1 MDLFTLKK
9 LIGELL
15 MPLPIIIVTL
25 FIGLFLLKH
34 RPVLAKGLLSIATL
48 ALLLLSAMPVANRLI
63 VNLEQQFPVYSPIA
77 EKLDYIVILGCSHTS
92 DASLAATQELNICS
106 LQRLTE
112 GLRIANLHPEAIII
126 TSGAAIYDV
135 SSNAEK
141 VKQAAIELG
150 FDSNNII
157 TETRPKDTEDEAL
170 YISPLLIDKNFALIT
185 NANHMPRSMA
195 YFENQGVKPIAAPTG
210 FFVKDFS
217 GNKRWQTYFPDPNQ
231 LNKSTTSWYETLGLI
246 WQWLKG

>member
-15 MPLPIIIVTL
+15 MPLPIIIITL
-25 FIGLFLLKH
+25 FVGLFLLKY
-34 RPVLAKGLLSIATL
+34 RPVLAKGLLSIATVT
-48 ALLLLSAMPVANRLI
+48 LLLLSAMPVANRLI
-63 VNLEQQFPVYSPIA
+63 VGLEQQYPVYTPIA
-77 EKLDYIVILGCSHTS
+77 EKLDYIVILGCGHSS
-92 DASLAATQELNICS
+92 DEKLAAIQELKICS

-112 GLRIANLHPEAIII
+112 GLRIANLHPEAIMI
-126 TSGAAIYDV
+126 TSGAAFYDV

-150 FDSNNII
+150 FDGDNII

-170 YISPLLIDKNFALIT
+170 YISPLLIDKNFVLIT
-185 NANHMPRSMA
+185 NANHMPRSMT
-195 YFENQGVKPIAAPTG
+195 YFQNQGVNPIAAPTG
-210 FFVKDFS
+210 FYVKDFT
-217 GNKRWQTYFPDPNQ
+217 GDKRWQDYFPDPNQ

-246 WQWLKG
+246 WQWIKG